1 MSVSGDTQPEEA
13 RIFLDSEGRGVM
25 GSGKR
30 TLSVRTILRAWGT
43 SREMITKPEALFKR
57 STCSRGLTTLDQ
69 PQHHST
75 PQPGTVASAH
85 KSGEAEAGKQSVVG
99 RSAKLLAER
108 PLFPVI
114 YPKWRESSES
124 IYPTI
129 KSVHSLEGR

>member
-1 MSVSGDTQPEEA
+1 MSSVSGDTQPEEA
-13 RIFLDSEGRGVM
+13 RIFLDSEERGVM

-85 KSGEAEAGKQSVVG
+85 NSGEAEAGKQSVVG
-99 RSAKLLAER
+99 REVLSYWLRDRYSWSSIPSGER
-108 PLFPVI
+108 VQRI
-114 YPKWRESSES
+114 YIPQ
-124 IYPTI
+124 
-129 KSVHSLEGR
+129 